1 MQFAR
6 SPIAASLALILAAIA
21 PCSAATPIPPALA
34 EAIEVIRASA
44 LDADRLDWDALG
56 AEIVSRL
63 GEDATA
69 EAYRLGA
76 LKAYADPHASYL
88 SAEQMHAWQTAPPAE
103 PDGEPSAEPDAE
115 PSVAVEDEPPVQPEV
130 QPAVPAAPWG
140 ELLPGGVGY
149 LGLPPCTTGE
159 PEQLQAYA
167 RTLRELIVSLDARGA
182 TAWVVDLRLNGG
194 GNIWPMLAGLAPL
207 LGDGPAATS
216 IGRAPGGGPAVAT
229 TGLEGDGAWLDDG
242 TGRRTQFTL
251 AWEGPGVGPAQAQ
264 SRIGVLLGPWTM
276 SSGELV
282 AVALASRAGTRSFGE
297 PTAGLTTATGFFP
310 LSDGSALV
318 LPVSRMATVGGPAIV
333 GPIRPDEAAPFG
345 DWPRVDDEPVRVALE
360 WLGAPAA
367 GDAGVGD

>member
-1 MQFAR
+1 
-6 SPIAASLALILAAIA
+6 
-21 PCSAATPIPPALA
+21 
-34 EAIEVIRASA
+34 
-44 LDADRLDWDALG
+44 
-56 AEIVSRL
+56 
-63 GEDATA
+63 
-69 EAYRLGA
+69 
-76 LKAYADPHASYL
+76 
-88 SAEQMHAWQTAPPAE
+88 MHAWQTAPPAE

-130 QPAVPAAPWG
+130 QPAVPAGA
-140 ELLPGGVGY
+140 VGRAAARRR
-149 LGLPPCTTGE
+149 GLPRPAALHHRRA

>member
-1 MQFAR
+1 MHIAR
-6 SPIAASLALILAAIA
+6 SSIAASLAQILAAIV
-21 PCSAATPIPPALA
+21 PCSAATQIPPALA

-56 AEIVSRL
+56 AEIVARL

-69 EAYRLGA
+69 DAYRLGA
-76 LKAYADPHASYL
+76 LEAYADPHASYL

-103 PDGEPSAEPDAE
+103 PDDEPDA
-115 PSVAVEDEPPVQPEV
+115 PVEDEPPV

-149 LGLPPCTTGE
+149 LGLPPCVTGE

-182 TAWVVDLRLNGG
+182 TGWVVDLRLNGG

-207 LGDGPAATS
+207 LGDGPVATS

-229 TGLEGDGAWLDDG
+229 TGLEGDDAWLDDG
-242 TGRRTQFTL
+242 GGRSTQFTL
-251 AWEGPGVGPAQAQ
+251 AWDGPGVGPAQAR

-282 AVALASRAGTRSFGE
+282 AVALASREGTRSFGE
-297 PTAGLTTATGFFP
+297 PTAGLTTATGHFP
-310 LSDGSALV
+310 LADGSVLV

-333 GPIRPDEAAPFG
+333 GAIQPDEPAPFG
-345 DWPRVDDEPVRVALE
+345 DWPRVDDEPVRAALE

-367 GDAGVGD
+367 GDAGAGH

>member
-6 SPIAASLALILAAIA
+6 SPIAASLALILAAIV
-21 PCSAATPIPPALA
+21 PRSAAAPIPPALA
-34 EAIEVIRASA
+34 EAIEIIRASA
-44 LDADRLDWDALG
+44 LDGERLDWDALG

-76 LKAYADPHASYL
+76 LEAYADPHASYL

-103 PDGEPSAEPDAE
+103 PDAP
-115 PSVAVEDEPPVQPEV
+115 VEDEPPVQPEV

-194 GNIWPMLAGLAPL
+194 GNMWPMLAGLAPL
-207 LGDGPAATS
+207 IGDGPAATS
-216 IGRAPGGGPAVAT
+216 AGRAPGGGPAVVT
-229 TGLEGDGAWLDDG
+229 TGLEGEDAWLDDG
-242 TGRRTQFTL
+242 GGRSTQFTL
-251 AWEGPGVGPAQAQ
+251 AWDGPGVGPAQAR

-333 GPIRPDEAAPFG
+333 GPIQPDEAAPFG
-345 DWPRVDDEPVRVALE
+345 DWPRVDDEPVRAALQ
-360 WLGAPAA
+360 WLGAGLE
-367 GDAGVGD
+367 GDAGAGH